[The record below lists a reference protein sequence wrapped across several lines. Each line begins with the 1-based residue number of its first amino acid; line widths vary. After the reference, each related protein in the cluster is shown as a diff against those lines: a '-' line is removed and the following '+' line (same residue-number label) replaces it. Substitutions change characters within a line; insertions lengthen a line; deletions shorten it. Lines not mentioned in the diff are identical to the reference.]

1 MRASLFAFFILS
13 ASATYAADEWQVQL
27 KDGAGRDLVRNNFA
41 TCHSLDYIQIN
52 SPFLDPRGWEAEVS
66 KMINAYHAP
75 IDKGNVAAIVDYL
88 ARYYGAPS
96 SPASDSAAP
105 GGR

>member
-1 MRASLFAFFILS
+1 MRASLFAFVILS
-13 ASATYAADEWQVQL
+13 ASATYAADESQVQL
-27 KDGAGRDLVRNNFA
+27 KDGPGRDLVRNNCA
-41 TCHSLDYIQIN
+41 TCHSLDYIQMN
-52 SPFLDPRGWEAEVS
+52 SPFLDRKGWEAETS

-96 SPASDSAAP
+96 SPASDSATP

>member
-1 MRASLFAFFILS
+1 MRAWLFAFFILGTT
-13 ASATYAADEWQVQL
+13 AAYAADESQVQL
-27 KDGAGRDLVRNNFA
+27 RDGPGRELVRNNCA
-41 TCHSLDYIQIN
+41 TCHSLDYIQMN
-52 SPFLDPRGWEAEVS
+52 APFLDRKGWEAEAG

-75 IDKGNVAAIVDYL
+75 IDKDNIAAIVDYL
-88 ARYYGAPS
+88 TRHYGAPS